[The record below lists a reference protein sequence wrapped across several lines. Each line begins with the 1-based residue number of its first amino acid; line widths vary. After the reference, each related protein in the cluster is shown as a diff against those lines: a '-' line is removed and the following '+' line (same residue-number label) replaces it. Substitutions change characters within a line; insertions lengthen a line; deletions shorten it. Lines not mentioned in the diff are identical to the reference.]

1 MDQIHQAGDPAHQ
14 KILSVTGIGGISY
27 FAFDHA
33 DELHG
38 SGENTLLLY
47 TDRGRVVVSTDNTE
61 VPLSA
66 QKAVFLAP
74 DREYRISVSQNT
86 GIAAIL
92 FTTQKGMNR
101 YFDGRSFPVDEFR
114 TELLGKILGCA
125 EDLFEKNFFPEQ
137 TLSSKP
143 VSEPS
148 AHAYQFAVECIELF
162 LLDCLKP
169 LYKPFNELSD
179 TKRKTSQSSRTAGS
193 VFSYMQENIGRKLT
207 LDEIADALFFSK
219 SYIKKVC
226 VKETGQ
232 SPLHYFSRMKIEKS
246 KELFSRGKSA
256 EEIAKE
262 IGFSS
267 ASHFCKVFRNVT
279 GMTTREYRKSVL
291 RDLQE

>member
-1 MDQIHQAGDPAHQ
+1 MNQFQPAGNPAHE
-14 KILSVTGIGGISY
+14 KILSVTGIDGISY

-33 DELHG
+33 DELRG
-38 SGENTLLLY
+38 SRESTLLLY
-47 TDRGRVVVSTDNTE
+47 TDRGKVVVTTDDAE
-61 VPLSA
+61 VPLTPR
-66 QKAVFLAP
+66 KAVFLAP
-74 DREYRISVSQNT
+74 DREYRISVAQNT
-86 GIAAIL
+86 GMAAIL

-114 TELLGKILGCA
+114 AELLGKMLGCA
-125 EDLFEKNFFPEQ
+125 EGLFDKNLFPVQ
-137 TLSSKP
+137 TLSCRP

-148 AHAYQFAVECIELF
+148 AHAYQFAAECIELF

-179 TKRKTSQSSRTAGS
+179 TKKKTSQSRKTAEA
-193 VFSYMQENIGRKLT
+193 VLSYMQENIDKKLT

-232 SPLHYFSRMKIEKS
+232 SPLHYFSCMKIEKS

-262 IGFSS
+262 LGFSS
-267 ASHFCKVFRNVT
+267 APHFCKVFRNVT
-279 GMTTREYRKSVL
+279 GMTTREYRNSVL